1 MKSYFLLL
9 TVLFQLNVQ
18 AQYYMRTK
26 KNVGIVS
33 MYNFGKED
41 RLAPSIQF
49 GLCKQ
54 FGRYTI
60 PELGFKAQS
69 NNGAMEPFSLYTG
82 IQFRK
87 NLIKL
92 NTRKKGAKCISELLE
107 GFITPEYQYF
117 LPNSTSNTQ
126 SPFSIRYGLG
136 LYHAESG
143 GSKRSRAWA
152 TKVELY
158 HRSFIHAPVPSQ
170 NEFGIALRIQHF
182 KTYDFLK

>member
-1 MKSYFLLL
+1 M
-9 TVLFQLNVQ
+9 VLFQLNVQ

-92 NTRKKGAKCISELLE
+92 NTRKKGAKCMAELLE
-107 GFITPEYQYF
+107 GFVTPEFQYV
-117 LPNSTSNTQ
+117 LPNTNIQTQ
-126 SPFSIRYGLG
+126 APFSIRYGLG
-136 LYHAESG
+136 IYHAESG
-143 GSKRSRAWA
+143 GSRRSRTWE
-152 TKVELY
+152 TKVEVY
-158 HRSFIHAPVPSQ
+158 HRNFLGGPTANQ
-170 NEFGIALRIQHF
+170 QEFGVALRIQHF
-182 KTYDFLK
+182 KSYDFLK